1 MRFPTLTREQLT
13 PRQRESWDKHAER
26 RTTVV
31 GPYGVWLHSP
41 ELMDK
46 VSAIS
51 NYFRFDCALPV
62 KLREFGIL
70 VTARYWDAQYSW
82 NAHVDK
88 ARAAGISDDI
98 IEDLAAGKK
107 PNFKAD
113 DERLYYTLAMEA
125 LEKHFVSEKTFK
137 EARAVFGDQALVDLI
152 GSVGYFS
159 MLQICLN
166 SAEVDLQADRKPPF
180 ADVRGYGK
188 IGASSPKP

>member
-1 MRFPTLTREQLT
+1 MRLPKLNYDQLT
-13 PRQRESWDKHAER
+13 PKQKEVADKHAAR
-26 RTTVV
+26 RDRVS
-31 GPYGVWLHSP
+31 GPYNVWLHSP
-41 ELMDK
+41 ELMEK

-51 NYFRFDCALPV
+51 NYMRFDCGLPV

-88 ARAAGISDDI
+88 AIAAGIPEDVVR
-98 IEDLAAGKK
+98 DLAAGKK

-113 DERLYYTLAMEA
+113 DERVYYTFAMEV
-125 LEKHFVSEKTFK
+125 LENHFVSDKTFN
-137 EARAVFGDQALVDLI
+137 EARKIFGERTLVDLI

-159 MLQICLN
+159 MLQMCLN

-180 ADVRGYGK
+180 ADVSGHRK
-188 IGASSPKP
+188 TA

>member
-1 MRFPTLTREQLT
+1 MRLPTLAPENLT
-13 PRQRESWDKHAER
+13 PRQKEVYDKHVSR
-26 RTTVV
+26 RNYVT
-31 GPYGVWLHSP
+31 GPYDVWLHSP
-41 ELMDK
+41 ELFEK

-51 NYFRFDCALPV
+51 NYFRFDCGLPV

-88 ARAAGISDDI
+88 ALAAGIPEDVVN
-98 IEDLAAGKK
+98 DLAAGKK

-113 DERLYYTLAMEA
+113 DERVYYTFAMEV
-125 LEKHFVSEKTFK
+125 LENHVVSDQTFN
-137 EARAVFGDQALVDLI
+137 EARAIFGDSVAADLI

-180 ADVRGYGK
+180 SNMKGYTK
-188 IGASSPKP
+188 IS

>member
-1 MRFPTLTREQLT
+1 MRLPKLNYDQLT
-13 PRQRESWDKHAER
+13 PKQKEVADKHAAR
-26 RTTVV
+26 RDRVS
-31 GPYGVWLHSP
+31 GPYNVWLHSP
-41 ELMDK
+41 ELMEK

-51 NYFRFDCALPV
+51 NYMRFDCGLPV

-88 ARAAGISDDI
+88 AIAAGIPEDVVR
-98 IEDLAAGKK
+98 DLAAGKK

-113 DERLYYTLAMEA
+113 DERVYYNFAMEA
-125 LEKHFVSEKTFK
+125 LEDHFVSQKTFD
-137 EARAVFGDQALVDLI
+137 EARKIFGERALVDLI

-180 ADVRGYGK
+180 ADVTGYRK
-188 IGASSPKP
+188 TA